1 MPSISL
7 VGRSILI
14 VEDEPLIAMDI
25 ADAFTRAGARVVQV
39 QSLKA
44 ALVAAEDT
52 TLSAA
57 IIEHVLSDGDST
69 GLCARLSERKILCVV
84 YIGYPK
90 LEKPLADALHAPK
103 PTDPQLLVTMV
114 SALLEGRPTIH

>member
-1 MPSISL
+1 MPTISL

-25 ADAFTRAGARVVQV
+25 ADAFRKAGARVVQV

-57 IIEHVLSDGDST
+57 TMQTKKPPHRVSGR
-69 GLCARLSERKILCVV
+69 GL
-84 YIGYPK
+84 
-90 LEKPLADALHAPK
+90 
-103 PTDPQLLVTMV
+103 
-114 SALLEGRPTIH
+114 